1 MDCSVEISM
10 YLLNKDYK
18 PSIIQFIENLIKIPF
33 IKVNTNGMST
43 QVFGDYTILMNA
55 INKEM
60 ENTFLSEDKVVF
72 TLKVINSNLEEKP
85 NF

>member
-1 MDCSVEISM
+1 M
-10 YLLNKDYK
+10 YPLNKDYK
-18 PSIIQFIENLIKIPF
+18 PSIIQFIKNLRKHPF
-33 IKVNTNGMST
+33 IKVNRNGMST
-43 QVFGDYTILMNA
+43 QVFGDYTRVMKA

-72 TLKVINSNLEEKP
+72 TLKVMNSNLEEKP

>member
-1 MDCSVEISM
+1 M
-10 YLLNKDYK
+10 YPLNKDYK
-18 PSIIQFIENLIKIPF
+18 PSIIQFIKNLRNYPF

-43 QVFGDYTILMNA
+43 QVFGDYIRVMNA

-60 ENTFLSEDKVVF
+60 ENIFLSEDKVVF
-72 TLKVINSNLEEKP
+72 TLKVMNSNLEEKP